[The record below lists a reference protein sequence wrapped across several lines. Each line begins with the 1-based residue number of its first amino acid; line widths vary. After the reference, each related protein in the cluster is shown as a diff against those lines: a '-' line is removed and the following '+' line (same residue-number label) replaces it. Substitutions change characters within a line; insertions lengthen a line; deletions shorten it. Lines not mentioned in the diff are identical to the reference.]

1 MASERDCVSM
11 GEIACRYISND
22 ERYLNMESA
31 ADCQSRDL
39 MKRDRLQRR

>member
-1 MASERDCVSM
+1 M
-11 GEIACRYISND
+11 GEIARIDTSVMTKD
-22 ERYLNMESA
+22 INMESA